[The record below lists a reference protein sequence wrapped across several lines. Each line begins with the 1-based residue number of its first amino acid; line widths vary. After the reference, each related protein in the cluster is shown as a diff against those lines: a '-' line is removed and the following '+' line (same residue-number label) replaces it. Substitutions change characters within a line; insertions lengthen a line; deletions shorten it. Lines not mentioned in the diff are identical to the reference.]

1 MSTDTASQTE
11 AVLGHHLESFG
22 SKDVNA
28 IMEDYAED
36 SVLVTQDASF
46 EGIAAIRGF
55 FEAFMPGITPE
66 ILANFT
72 MDRQVVHGELAYIVW
87 NAGNLIPLGTDTF
100 VIRNGKIKFQ
110 TFAAYMSS

>member
-1 MSTDTASQTE
+1 MSTNTASQTE

-22 SKDVNA
+22 TKDVNA
-28 IMEDYAED
+28 IMEDFAED
-36 SVLVTQDASF
+36 SVLVTPDASF
-46 EGIAAIRGF
+46 EGLAAIRGF

-87 NAGNLIPLGTDTF
+87 NAGSSILLGTDTF
-100 VIRNGKIKFQ
+100 VVRDGKIKYQ
-110 TFAAYMSS
+110 TFAAYMGS